1 MSTTISSQTERNR
14 ARRHAARDR
23 RAFEREVEVRAALMA
38 FAQETSVN
46 RAIRH
51 QARDIV
57 YEQRLEAKRLE
68 AERLEAERLEAEWL
82 EAGRLEAEAE
92 ERRLRNRARR
102 HAARDLRAGRR
113 AAVARLEEFADA
125 VVADEQDEAAAE
137 AAITAANNYL
147 NGGFDSE
154 IDMDVLPAD
163 LWVAVTIKRMYLV
176 MRSAQWD

>member
-1 MSTTISSQTERNR
+1 
-14 ARRHAARDR
+14 
-23 RAFEREVEVRAALMA
+23 MA

-57 YEQRLEAKRLE
+57 YEQRLEAKRLEAERLE